1 MKEERFANQGQQ
13 NNDIDNAIDNAIVFS
28 NNEIPNQ
35 VNCNDNLN
43 IYDNQSQNSE
53 KSQIQN
59 TSIENKP
66 KSIIKKHGFKLG
78 LGAFVISGIC
88 LLSNPSAMTQTENKI
103 FQDAHYAIEIFP
115 ITEGCAWLGAGMM
128 LVSAGRKIGNPLT
141 IKKRLGLI
149 RKDLDDNRL
158 YRAGWALGALGAVGT
173 SATIAVGSVANLPQ
187 ASWPLA
193 FGVSAA
199 SIAFSTIPFKPRK
212 GDSEVQ

>member
-1 MKEERFANQGQQ
+1 MREERLTNQGQQ
-13 NNDIDNAIDNAIVFS
+13 NNDIDNEIVFA
-28 NNEIPNQ
+28 NDEILNR
-35 VNCNDNLN
+35 VNCNENLKTC
-43 IYDNQSQNSE
+43 DNQSHDSE

-59 TSIENKP
+59 TSVENNP
-66 KSIIKKHGFKLG
+66 KSLIKKHGFKLG
-78 LGAFVISGIC
+78 LGAFVVSGIC
-88 LLSNPSAMTQTENKI
+88 LLSNPSAVTKTENQI
-103 FQDAHYAIEIFP
+103 FQDSHYAIEIFP

-149 RKDLDDNRL
+149 RKDLDDNGL

-173 SATIAVGSVANLPQ
+173 SATIAVGSVASLPQ

-212 GDSEVQ
+212 VEG